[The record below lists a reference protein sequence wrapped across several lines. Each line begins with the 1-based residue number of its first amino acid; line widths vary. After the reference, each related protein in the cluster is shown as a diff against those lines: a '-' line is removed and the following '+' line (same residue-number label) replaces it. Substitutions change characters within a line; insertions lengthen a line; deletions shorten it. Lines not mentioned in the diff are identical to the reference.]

1 MEQLKKLR
9 IKKNMT
15 MKQVGIE
22 AGIAE
27 STYSLIES
35 GKRRP
40 SPEVAQ
46 KLGEFLGFDWTEF
59 YVNGNTDKEATEND
73 TARAGGFAG

>member
-1 MEQLKKLR
+1 MDLKRKRLEADL
-9 IKKNMT
+9 T
-15 MKQVGIE
+15 MKQVGLA

-27 STYSLIES
+27 STYSLIEA

-46 KLGEFLGFDWTEF
+46 KLGKILGFDWTLF
-59 YVNGNTDKEATEND
+59 YKNEDEAV
-73 TARAGGFAG
+73 

>member
-1 MEQLKKLR
+1 MVKLR
-9 IKKNMT
+9 NLRIDKCLT
-15 MKQVGIE
+15 MKQVGFE
-22 AGIAE
+22 VGIAE

-46 KLGEFLGFDWTEF
+46 KLGKLLGFDWTEF
-59 YVNGNTDKEATEND
+59 YTNSIDYDKTEAV
-73 TARAGGFAG
+73 

>member
-1 MEQLKKLR
+1 MVKLKERRLKKNL
-9 IKKNMT
+9 T
-15 MKQVGIE
+15 MKQVGQE
-22 AGIAE
+22 TGIAE

-46 KLGEFLGFDWTEF
+46 KLGSFLGFDWTEF
-59 YVNGNTDKEATEND
+59 YTNSSDDKTEAV
-73 TARAGGFAG
+73 

>member
-1 MEQLKKLR
+1 LLALKKLR
-9 IKKNMT
+9 TEKNMT
-15 MKQVGIE
+15 MKQVSTQ

-35 GKRRP
+35 GNRRP

-46 KLGEFLGFDWTEF
+46 KLGKILGFDWTAF
-59 YVNGNTDKEATEND
+59 YTENPKETED
-73 TARAGGFAG
+73 GSDGGEETGGD